1 MSRERELLE
10 RVLTSELWSVQAEL
24 QAEIKELLA
33 ESEQQP
39 VATKLEGHQFNA
51 FHVSADDFKKLQ
63 KLPTGTKLY
72 TAPPKRE
79 PLSIDWAEAPE
90 NTAIAKV
97 ALFWVTEDNL
107 MLGRKD
113 LMSIEKPVE
122 GDAK

>member
-79 PLSIDWAEAPE
+79 PPMTGREMYQRGYAAGVRFAEKAHGIGE
-90 NTAIAKV
+90 IK
-97 ALFWVTEDNL
+97 
-107 MLGRKD
+107 
-113 LMSIEKPVE
+113 
-122 GDAK
+122 